1 MADQPAPEPHKQTTE
16 FFKTM
21 IKEFAQ
27 RNNKWDEFQVND
39 KLYKDRTRK
48 NQMAHLNVAKSADKI
63 LQSHSKFLEQSSKH
77 TKEDYETG
85 LKIVTGFKQF
95 GTTLANGFRMQMDAA
110 MSAEE
115 DASMKAQMAHRLQV
129 VQNKI
134 SDSINN
140 TLQKQKEMLIENVK
154 TMPLRMVG
162 ATVNGFKEVSR
173 HMVSQLGEKHDKL
186 LAYFGNKD
194 AKDRM
199 EKKMEARK
207 AESKW
212 DMGDSKAKDHAKKA
226 GGWIKKMLGVLF
238 STGTT
243 IFKGIFK
250 TLFPAVGKFLLKHI
264 GKLGLI
270 GLATGL
276 MATFWDDIS
285 AFVKKLFSGDSSE
298 GNVVTKEGVKG
309 MLDKLW
315 GFVNDMVKDL
325 FGVDL
330 GKVLADKGIDIGSIT
345 TTISEY
351 VTPVVNGFIK
361 VGKALGQGFKN
372 IIKDAFGEGEEKGKM
387 GQFFDNIK
395 KIARMAI
402 DAVNNFTGGL
412 FKTKDGKE
420 KDIGQIVGDLM
431 EHVRKFANMIMD
443 AGNRLTEYVLDPR
456 ELLGDV
462 KLAFSGLGRIVG
474 NAFTDFIIYAEAL
487 VKTGFGKLG
496 NVNDKLAELKAEDA
510 EKKALEAQK
519 EEARFKSMFKDAK
532 DITHMTDVGQYIK
545 DMGLKGENKA
555 YWENVLRDVVDSKQ
569 RVFEQTNEAIEAAA
583 QGEVEKQLQEYKKG
597 NLTKVLTGDNSF
609 KDSIRALGEK
619 MRFGS
624 RDFDS
629 DGRQEGRVADFIMQ
643 MREQNPEMAQ
653 QFMAKLETLDKA
665 GELTEK
671 QATQLAKDLGLD
683 SRFTQNDDDAKE
695 FFDMLIKAENLRNKQ
710 GTELGK
716 MFNNIGEDQANK
728 LLAAGFEQNTAAITS
743 AVKQIAGMN
752 ANLSALP
759 AILSQL
765 PGAVMKGAEAG
776 NKGNSGNTTSG
787 NGHKSGKEG

>member
-1 MADQPAPEPHKQTTE
+1 MAEEAPKPPHKEFKDFMTSVRRSLIEQGKTAVENKEADQHY
-16 FFKTM
+16 
-21 IKEFAQ
+21 
-27 RNNKWDEFQVND
+27 
-39 KLYKDRTRK
+39 YKRQIRDLSAR
-48 NQMAHLNVAKSADKI
+48 AKSANAVLGK
-63 LQSHSKFLEQSSKH
+63 LSKH
-77 TKEDYETG
+77 EDYLKSTSERTQANIATG
-85 LKIVTGFKQF
+85 MLVVENMKLFGRDIKNVVKNTADALSKDGFMKSIVKQNGMVMAKKLDNLKNT
-95 GTTLANGFRMQMDAA
+95 
-110 MSAEE
+110 
-115 DASMKAQMAHRLQV
+115 MK
-129 VQNKI
+129 
-134 SDSINN
+134 
-140 TLQKQKEMLIENVK
+140 ENRE
-154 TMPLRMVG
+154 RMVHAIQTSPERMIG
-162 ATVNGFKEVSR
+162 GIVNGYQAVAQG
-173 HMVSQLGEKHDKL
+173 MVSKLGEKHDKL

-212 DMGDSKAKDHAKKA
+212 DGDSKAKEHAKKA
-226 GGWIKKMLGVLF
+226 GGWLKKMLGVLF

-412 FKTKDGKE
+412 FKTKDGKQ

-443 AGNRLTEYVLDPR
+443 AGNRLTEYVLDPK

-545 DMGLKGENKA
+545 DMGLTGENKA
-555 YWENVLRDVVDSKQ
+555 YWENVLRDIVDSKQ

-583 QGEVEKQLQEYKKG
+583 QGEVEKQLEEYRKG
-597 NLTKVLTGDNSF
+597 NLKNVLTGD
-609 KDSIRALGEK
+609 
-619 MRFGS
+619 
-624 RDFDS
+624 
-629 DGRQEGRVADFIMQ
+629 
-643 MREQNPEMAQ
+643 Q
-653 QFMAKLETLDKA
+653 QFKESFSALAGKMSWTGAGGEFADDNVTKIQEFIQQMPADQAQAFLAKLETIDKTGDVTNESA
-665 GELTEK
+665 R
-671 QATQLAKDLGLD
+671 QLLKDMGITD
-683 SRFTQNDDDAKE
+683 RRFQKDNEAKE
-695 FFDMLIKAENLRNKQ
+695 FVNMLVKAEDLKTKD
-710 GTELGK
+710 GT
-716 MFNNIGEDQANK
+716 MFKNFYDNIGEDQANK
-728 LLAAGFEQNTAAITS
+728 LLSSGFQQNTQAIMQAVQHMAKTS
-743 AVKQIAGMN
+743 A
-752 ANLSALP
+752 NLDALP

-765 PGAVMKGAEAG
+765 PGAVAQGAEHG
-776 NKGNSGNTTSG
+776 TKQNSGNTNETSG
-787 NGHKSGKEG
+787 SNKNKN

>member
-39 KLYKDRTRK
+39 KLFKDRSRK

-63 LQSHSKFLEQSSKH
+63 LQSHSKFLEQSSEN
-77 TKEDYETG
+77 TKENYQSG
-85 LKIVTGFKQF
+85 LKLVTGFKQF
-95 GTTLANGFRMQMDAA
+95 GVTLANGFRMQMDAA

-115 DASMKAQMAHRLQV
+115 DASMKAQMAHRIQEGI
-129 VQNKI
+129 NKRL
-134 SDSINN
+134 DAVKD
-140 TLQKQKEMLIENVK
+140 TLHKQKEMLIENVK

-162 ATVNGFKEVSR
+162 ATVNGFKAIGKEMTTR
-173 HMVSQLGEKHDKL
+173 LGDKHDKL

-207 AESKW
+207 AGAGGGL
-212 DMGDSKAKDHAKKA
+212 GDSKFKEDAKKA
-226 GGWIKKMLGVLF
+226 GGWLKKMLGFLTTF
-238 STGTT
+238 GTT
-243 IFKGIFK
+243 AFKGIFTK
-250 TLFPAVGKFLLKHI
+250 LFPAIGKFLLKNI

-270 GLATGL
+270 GLAVGL
-276 MATFWDDIS
+276 LTTFWDDIT
-285 AFVKKLFSGDSSE
+285 AFVQKLFSGDSSE
-298 GNVVTKEGVKG
+298 GSTVTKDGVKG
-309 MLDKLW
+309 MLDKMW

-330 GKVLADKGIDIGSIT
+330 GKVLSEKGISIDNIT

-351 VTPVVNGFIK
+351 VTPIINGFIK

-372 IIKDAFGEGEEKGKM
+372 IMKDAFGEGEQEGKM
-387 GQFFDNIK
+387 TKFFNNIK
-395 KIARMAI
+395 KIASSVI
-402 DAVNNFTGGL
+402 DAVANFTGTL
-412 FKTKDGKE
+412 FKTKDGKQ

-431 EHVRKFANMIMD
+431 GHVRKFANMIMD
-443 AGNRLTEYVLDPR
+443 AGNRLTEYILDPK

-597 NLTKVLTGDNSF
+597 NLTNVLTGDQSF
-609 KDSIRALGEK
+609 KDSMRALGEK
-619 MRFGS
+619 MRFGGG
-624 RDFDS
+624 DLD
-629 DGRQEGRVADFIMQ
+629 EGRAQKLRISEFIMN

-671 QATQLAKDLGLD
+671 QATQLAKDIGLD
-683 SRFTQNDDDAKE
+683 SRFTKNDDDAKE
-695 FFDMLIKAENLRNKQ
+695 FFDLLIDAENIRNKQ

-743 AVKQIAGMN
+743 AVQQIAGMN

-759 AILSQL
+759 SILSQL
-765 PGAVMKGAEAG
+765 PGAVAGGMAEGSRKAGLRQESEMKD
-776 NKGNSGNTTSG
+776 K
-787 NGHKSGKEG
+787 

>member
-48 NQMAHLNVAKSADKI
+48 NQMAHLKVAKSADKI
-63 LQSHSKFLEQSSKH
+63 LQSHSKFLEQSSENA
-77 TKEDYETG
+77 KENYQSG
-85 LKIVTGFKQF
+85 LKLITGFKQF
-95 GTTLANGFRMQMDAA
+95 GVTLANGFRMQMDSA
-110 MSAEE
+110 MSREE
-115 DASMKAQMAHRLQV
+115 DESQRAQLAHRLQEGI
-129 VQNKI
+129 NKRL
-134 SDSINN
+134 DSVKD
-140 TLQKQKEMLIENVK
+140 TLHKQKEMLIENVK

-162 ATVNGFKEVSR
+162 ATVNGFKAIGKEMTSR
-173 HMVSQLGEKHDKL
+173 LGDKHDKL

-207 AESKW
+207 AGAGGGL
-212 DMGDSKAKDHAKKA
+212 GDSKFKEDAKKA
-226 GGWIKKMLGVLF
+226 GGWLKKMLGVLF
-238 STGTT
+238 SLGTST
-243 IFKGIFK
+243 FKGIFTK
-250 TLFPAVGKFLLKHI
+250 LFPAVGKFLLKNI

-387 GQFFDNIK
+387 GKFFDNIK
-395 KIARMAI
+395 KIASSVI
-402 DAVNNFTGGL
+402 DAVSNFTGGL
-412 FKTKDGKE
+412 FKTKDGKQ

-443 AGNRLTEYVLDPR
+443 AGNRLTEYILDPK
-456 ELLGDV
+456 ELLGDI

-583 QGEVEKQLQEYKKG
+583 QGEVEKQLSQYKEQ
-597 NLTKVLTGDNSF
+597 NLKKVLTGDAN
-609 KDSIRALGEK
+609 
-619 MRFGS
+619 FGS
-624 RDFDS
+624 SIKSLATSMEFGLDRNFDS
-629 DGRQEGRVADFIMQ
+629 GQEDKVAKFIMD
-643 MREQNPEMAQ
+643 MRNQNPEMAQ

-665 GELTEK
+665 GGLNDDT
-671 QATQLAKDLGLD
+671 ARQLAKDLGLD
-683 SRFTQNDDDAKE
+683 SRFTQNDNDAKE
-695 FFDMLIKAENLRNKQ
+695 FFDLLINAENIKNKQ

-728 LLAAGFEQNTAAITS
+728 LLTAGFEQNTAAISS
-743 AVKQIAGMN
+743 AVQQIAGMN

-787 NGHKSGKEG
+787 SNHKSGKE